1 MDTGSQRTYVTSRVK
16 HSLRLPISGIES
28 LHIKTF
34 GRSEGQDT
42 MCETVELGLLL
53 QDGEMMR
60 IQALVV
66 PVICNPLISQPIS
79 NTKETFEHLVD
90 LELADSANEDDCLEV
105 DALIGSDVY
114 WSLVTGEVQRRN
126 SGPMAIRTKVGWV
139 LLGPTSDLATS
150 INLSVCKTTHTL
162 MTAGTVST
170 TELE

>member
-34 GRSEGQDT
+34 GHSKGQDT
-42 MCETVELGLLL
+42 MCKTVELGLLL
-53 QDGEMMR
+53 KGEEMMR

-66 PVICNPLISQPIS
+66 PVICNPLTSQPIS
-79 NTKETFEHLVD
+79 NTKETYEHLAD

-114 WSLVTGEVQRRN
+114 WSLVTGEV
-126 SGPMAIRTKVGWV
+126 
-139 LLGPTSDLATS
+139 
-150 INLSVCKTTHTL
+150 
-162 MTAGTVST
+162 
-170 TELE
+170 